1 MQIINV
7 MSKLIIKI
15 QMNANANVYLYKDS
29 KNLNKL
35 LNVGDYKQSTEII
48 TNVLFTKFSTKRS

>member
-1 MQIINV
+1 

>member
-7 MSKLIIKI
+7 MSKLIKI